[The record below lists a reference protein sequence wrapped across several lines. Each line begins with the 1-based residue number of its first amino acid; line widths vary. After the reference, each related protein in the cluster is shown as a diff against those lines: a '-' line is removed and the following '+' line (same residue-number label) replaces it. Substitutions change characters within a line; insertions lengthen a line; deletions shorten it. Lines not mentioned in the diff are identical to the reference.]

1 HFLSLSIAP
10 LDILLSFLSYHLS
23 IRVLYSFP
31 TRRSSDLH
39 SHNLLSFPLKKFYH
53 KVKYPSLRV
62 FFNPD
67 DLHRFIKYVPMY
79 IFSMISHTK
88 TKELIY
94 MPNKT
99 ENIGSKTTPHED
111 GRREGVL
118 NDSTGV
124 QIGITPTIEL
134 KKNPH
139 FMDP

>member
-1 HFLSLSIAP
+1 SRRRH
-10 LDILLSFLSYHLS
+10 
-23 IRVLYSFP
+23 
-31 TRRSSDLH
+31 TRSKRDWSSDVCSSDLFCSRYKMNQ

-53 KVKYPSLRV
+53 KVKLPSLRV

-99 ENIGSKTTPHED
+99 ENIGSKKTPHED
-111 GRREGVL
+111 GRREGML
-118 NDSTGV
+118 YFY
-124 QIGITPTIEL
+124 IEGQFVF
-134 KKNPH
+134 NTS
-139 FMDP
+139 